1 MDSPPKISAVVFDL
15 GGVVLGSPLH
25 AIARFEAR
33 HDVPHNTINRH
44 VMASAPDGAWHLL
57 ERGEI
62 ELGPDFYDLFDA
74 ELSALGHELSSE
86 EMMRDVRAISQPRP
100 VMLEAIDRLKDLGY
114 KVGALTNNWKDADR
128 GATSHAELR
137 DRFHVFVESAR
148 LEMRKPDPRIYE
160 HTCRLLDVVPAET
173 AFLDDIGANLKSARA
188 LGMTTIK
195 VDEPE
200 QALAALWSELGVEP
214 RAPSD
219 G

>member
-1 MDSPPKISAVVFDL
+1 MPSSPEIRAVVFDL

-25 AIARFEAR
+25 AIAAFEAR
-33 HDVPHNTINRH
+33 HEVPHNTINRH

-57 ERGEI
+57 ERGEVD
-62 ELGPDFYDLFDA
+62 LGAEFYRLFDA
-74 ELSALGHELSSE
+74 ELRGLGHELSSE
-86 EMMRDVRAISQPRP
+86 EMMRDVRAISQPRQ
-100 VMLEAIDRLKDLGY
+100 VMLDAIEHLKDLGY
-114 KVGALTNNWKDADR
+114 RVGALTNNWKDAER

-160 HTCRLLDVVPAET
+160 HTCRLLDVSPGET

-195 VDEPE
+195 VVDPD
-200 QALAALWSELGVEP
+200 QALGELWQALEVSPPAG
-214 RAPSD
+214 
-219 G
+219 

>member
-1 MDSPPKISAVVFDL
+1 MSSAPEIRAVVFDL

-25 AIARFEAR
+25 AIADFEAR
-33 HDVPHNTINRH
+33 HGVPHNTINRH

-62 ELGPDFYDLFDA
+62 ELGPDFYRLFDA
-74 ELSALGHELSSE
+74 ELRSLGHELSSE
-86 EMMRDVRAISQPRP
+86 EMMRDVRAISKPRP
-100 VMLEAIDRLKDLGY
+100 VMLDAIERLKSLDY

-137 DRFHVFVESAR
+137 DRFDVFVESAR

-160 HTCRLLDVVPAET
+160 HTCGLLAVSPREA

-195 VDEPE
+195 VVEPE
-200 QALAALWSELGVEP
+200 QALAQLWLTLGVGRTE
-214 RAPSD
+214 A
-219 G
+219 